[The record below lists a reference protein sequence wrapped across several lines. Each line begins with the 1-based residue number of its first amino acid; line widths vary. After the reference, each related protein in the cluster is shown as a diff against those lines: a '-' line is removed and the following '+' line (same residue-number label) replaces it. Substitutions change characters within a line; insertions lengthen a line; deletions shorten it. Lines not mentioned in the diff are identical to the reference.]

1 MATVARPQARRQTW
15 GHRGVTRVDYVF
27 QWDFIWQSR
36 GELLRGALLTLR
48 LSAETML
55 FGLLLGV
62 LGAWAK
68 TSRRAALRG
77 GGASAISS

>member
-1 MATVARPQARRQTW
+1 M
-15 GHRGVTRVDYVF
+15 DYVF
-27 QWDFIWQSR
+27 QFDFIWQSR

-48 LSAETML
+48 LSGETML

-68 TSRRAALRG
+68 TSRWRVLRG
-77 GGASAISS
+77 GCRFMSS